1 MVYGFKAAP
10 VKLILV
16 EIEVGLRFVAIAV
29 TGSMVAR
36 KTPNGALRARPNMV
50 EPNWEKEKVEL
61 SINSVAI
68 NDFMSCNFALK

>member
-16 EIEVGLRFVAIAV
+16 ETEVGLRFVAIPV

-36 KTPNGALRARPNMV
+36 NTPEGALRARPNMV
-50 EPNWEKEKVEL
+50 EPNCAKEKVEL
-61 SINSVAI
+61 SINSVTI
-68 NDFMSCNFALK
+68 SDFMWYNYALK